1 MIANL
6 LTLTR
11 IALAVPLFWLLQSDG
26 GYHRW
31 AALCVFLLAGLTDV
45 ADGYLARRLGET
57 SAFGAMFDLLADRL
71 LTLALVAAF
80 LANGQLTKVMIAVAM
95 VLVIRD
101 FVVAG
106 LNEALPGRLD
116 IRVTLLE
123 RVKISCQFFGFG
135 FLIVPDFRLPDV
147 SLYANSFGVV
157 ALMAAAALALVSLV
171 DYAGRARK
179 AFATARPEPA

>member
-1 MIANL
+1 MISNL

-26 GYHRW
+26 SYHRW

-45 ADGYLARRLGET
+45 ADGYLARRLGQT

-80 LANGQLTKVMIAVAM
+80 IAHGQLTGLMTAV
-95 VLVIRD
+95 VLVLVVRD

-116 IRVTLLE
+116 IQVGLLE
-123 RVKISCQFFGFG
+123 RIKITCQFFGFG

-157 ALMAAAALALVSLV
+157 VLMVAAVVALVSLV
-171 DYAGRARK
+171 DYAARARK
-179 AFATARPEPA
+179 AFAAAA

>member
-1 MIANL
+1 MISNL

-31 AALCVFLLAGLTDV
+31 TALCVFLLAGLTDV
-45 ADGYLARRLGET
+45 ADGYLARRLGQT

-71 LTLALVAAF
+71 LTLALVVAF
-80 LANGQLTKVMIAVAM
+80 IAHGQLTSLMTAVVL

-116 IRVTLLE
+116 IRVTVLE
-123 RVKISCQFFGFG
+123 RIKITCQFLGFG

-179 AFATARPEPA
+179 AFAAKA